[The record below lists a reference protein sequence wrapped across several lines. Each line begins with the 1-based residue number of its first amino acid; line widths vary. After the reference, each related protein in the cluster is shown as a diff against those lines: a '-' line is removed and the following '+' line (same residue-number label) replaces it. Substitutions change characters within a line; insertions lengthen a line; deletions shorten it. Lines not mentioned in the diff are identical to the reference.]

1 MWLLQKV
8 AEMVRNLVLI
18 MSWPTLRRS
27 WLRIFRTVSVVSFK
41 IFELFFCK
49 NIPLSRCVEFVMG
62 LWMSQSVSQ
71 SVRDVCISHQSDW
84 IYYKKPIEFLFV
96 KVNGL

>member
-1 MWLLQKV
+1 V
-8 AEMVRNLVLI
+8 DGRPNCRNKTAFSNFSSLACSGLMNVFEKF
-18 MSWPTLRRS
+18 RS
-27 WLRIFRTVSVVSFK
+27 RWTISHDS
-41 IFELFFCK
+41 CK
-49 NIPLSRCVEFVMG
+49 RLSRRVEFVMG

-84 IYYKKPIEFLFV
+84 IYYKHPIKFLFV